1 MANLRSASIKVNVTP
16 EVYARLK
23 QLADRQGQVPSVLAA
38 VAVGQYVSAHSAPIE
53 MQEKMLGQVMEM
65 VERLPQQLLDLED
78 RRAPLLEVPAKVR
91 RR

>member
-1 MANLRSASIKVNVTP
+1 
-16 EVYARLK
+16 
-23 QLADRQGQVPSVLAA
+23 
-38 VAVGQYVSAHSAPIE
+38 